1 MQLFQPQIRYSY
13 NSLGQFSICLGK
25 FSGHKNKKQLAA
37 PLSLCRPQILQM
49 LATNRTRKIGH
60 KSYKCGGKLAVTR
73 YFFTAESLE
82 YENFLN
88 EKSEGEYLGVLKA
101 FLLSADRRM
110 PQMRAMRGQQ
120 ISSLTMEIGG
130 KYIECHTTESIAKTC
145 LF

>member
-1 MQLFQPQIRYSY
+1 M
-13 NSLGQFSICLGK
+13 
-25 FSGHKNKKQLAA
+25 
-37 PLSLCRPQILQM
+37 
-49 LATNRTRKIGH
+49 
-60 KSYKCGGKLAVTR
+60 TR